1 MYNGSNATEVLC
13 KPQTVSLKGGCH
25 KMAGDWVW
33 DTFLVEA
40 VLPACAL
47 YCLLGLHTLMKQ
59 AAVLERT
66 LWAETGG
73 SWSSACIRLAKKARE
88 FMG

>member
-66 LWAETGG
+66 LWQKQGAVGPLPV
-73 SWSSACIRLAKKARE
+73 SDWQKKARE